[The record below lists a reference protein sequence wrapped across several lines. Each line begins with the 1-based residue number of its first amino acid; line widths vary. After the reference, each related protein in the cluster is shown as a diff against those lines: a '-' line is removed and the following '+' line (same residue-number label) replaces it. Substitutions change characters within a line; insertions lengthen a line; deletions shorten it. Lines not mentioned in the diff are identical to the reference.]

1 MQLNMKESTMNRHDT
16 DSPPAGMYMLG
27 AFALGALAMYL
38 LDPVQGNRRRALVRD
53 KTYSYALH
61 VRKRADARSRD
72 IANRARG
79 VSVEVR
85 HAASALKDV
94 LAGARSS

>member
-1 MQLNMKESTMNRHDT
+1 MQLNRKESPMKSHDT
-16 DSPPAGMYMLG
+16 DSPSTAMYMLG

-61 VRKRADARSRD
+61 ARRRADARSRD

-79 VSVEVR
+79 VAAEVC
-85 HAASALKDV
+85 HAARALKDA
-94 LAGARSS
+94 LAGARSI